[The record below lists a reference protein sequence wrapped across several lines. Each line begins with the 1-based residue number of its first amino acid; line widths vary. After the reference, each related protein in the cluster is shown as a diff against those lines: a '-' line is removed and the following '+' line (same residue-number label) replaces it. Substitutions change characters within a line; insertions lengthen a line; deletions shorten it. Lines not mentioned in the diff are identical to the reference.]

1 MSFNPMI
8 HIKFSTWLIIVAVI
22 IVIIGIITLSAAKSV
37 TPGALL
43 TTLGFLLGVG
53 GTVLAYRQN

>member
-1 MSFNPMI
+1 MI
-8 HIKFSTWLIIVAVI
+8 QIKFSTWLIIASVVI
-22 IVIIGIITLSAAKSV
+22 IIIGIITLSAAKSA

-53 GTVLAYRQN
+53 GAFLTYKQN